1 MATPRSAGR
10 VLIRPLGD
18 YNAATTYEMLDSVEY
33 EGSTYLCKQTSTGN
47 LPTNKTYWQK
57 MISVGADDFM
67 AIDGS
72 NANNVRIGYNPS
84 SYNQDS
90 TIYVS
95 SITKDAGA
103 NQDLIIT
110 RTVSHGAYQRTGY
123 IETRF
128 KMYIGLT
135 DTIAYRENNVFVP
148 FVIDSVVT
156 TTGTTEDTI
165 TITAHLQNDVTDA
178 ISLGS
183 TDIYVKF
190 FIDGDHNVLVNSR
203 DAKGDN
209 NLLMGDGNVIKG
221 SRSLAFGTNN
231 VINGDDA
238 AAIGYNNYIGFRESF
253 AIGTNLETQAR
264 FQFVVGKQNDNKP
277 DTVFE
282 VGHGGSSRNNAF
294 EVYNDGNISCDNG
307 TSLFRFT
314 KHNGKHGYYDEGYTT
329 FHPFQESLY
338 LTQSVTLSTS
348 ADTTVTFSNAAIT
361 TDSMIDVYTDTFGVN
376 PTNVVVATGTC
387 TLTFA
392 KVDTAQTISARI
404 EVKNV

>member
-57 MISVGADDFM
+57 MVSVGADDFM

-72 NANNVRIGYNPS
+72 NANNVRIGYRPS

-90 TIYVS
+90 QIYVQ

-103 NQDLIIT
+103 NQDLIMT
-110 RTVSHGAYQRTGY
+110 RTVSHGSTDPTGY
-123 IETRF
+123 FETRF
-128 KMYIGLT
+128 KVYIGVSDVL
-135 DTIAYRENNVFVP
+135 AYRDGNVDVP
-148 FVIDSVVT
+148 IVIDAVAT

-183 TDIYVKF
+183 TSLRSKF
-190 FIDGDHNVLVNSR
+190 FVDGDYNMIFGNR
-203 DAKGDN
+203 DAVGDN
-209 NLLMGDGNVIKG
+209 NLLSGTGNVVKG
-221 SRSLAFGTNN
+221 SRNITSGNGN

-238 AAIGYNNYIGFRESF
+238 VALGNDNYVGFRESYV
-253 AIGTNLETQAR
+253 IGRELQTQTR
-264 FQFVVGKQNDNKP
+264 DQVVIGVYNDNKSN
-277 DTVFE
+277 TIFE
-282 VGHGGSSRNNAF
+282 IGKGGSSRRNAF
-294 EVYNDGNISCDNG
+294 EVYNDNSISCDNG
-307 TSLFRFT
+307 NSLFRFT
-314 KHNGKHGYYDEGYTT
+314 TSSGKHGYYDESFT
-329 FHPFQESLY
+329 FHPFEESLY

-392 KVDTAQTISARI
+392 KVDTAQTISVRI

>member
-10 VLIRPLGD
+10 VLIKPMGD
-18 YNAATTYEMLDSVEY
+18 YNPATTYEMLDAVEY
-33 EGSTYLCKQTSTGN
+33 DGSTYLCKQTSTGN

-72 NANNVRIGYNPS
+72 NANNVRIGYRPS

-103 NQDLIIT
+103 NQDLIMT
-110 RTVSHGAYQRTGY
+110 RTVTHSTNNSTGY
-123 IETRF
+123 VETRF

-135 DTIAYRENNVFVP
+135 DMIAYRENNVFVP
-148 FVIDSVVT
+148 FVIDSVAT

-183 TDIYVKF
+183 TTIYAKF
-190 FIDGDHNVLVNSR
+190 FIDGDYNLVLNGKDVLGN
-203 DAKGDN
+203 K
-209 NLLMGDGNVIKG
+209 NLLTGDGNVIKG
-221 SRSLAFGTNN
+221 SNSFASGSRN
-231 VINGDDA
+231 VVNGDDA
-238 AAIGYNNYIGFRESF
+238 AAIGYGNYIGFNESF
-253 AIGTNLETQAR
+253 ALGTSLETQNR
-264 FQFVVGKQNDNKP
+264 FQVVVGKNNDNKS
-277 DTVFE
+277 DTIFE
-282 VGHGGSSRNNAF
+282 IGQGGTSRRNAF
-294 EVYNDGNISCDNG
+294 EIYNDSSISCDNG
-307 TSLFRFT
+307 DSLFRFT
-314 KHNGKHGYYDEGYTT
+314 KNSGQHGYYDESYT

-338 LTQSVTLSTS
+338 LTKSVTLSTS
-348 ADTTVTFSNAAIT
+348 ADTTTTFSNAAIT